1 MRVTC
6 LAALGAGIVL
16 IGPGCESSKDLEV
29 KSSPIYYSTET
40 SDAETGSARHWA
52 NRARIADTWMLTGGV
67 LDAELDRSR
76 SRVIRAAAQEGA
88 TLASIRPPQHT
99 RVMTTAT
106 AKAIYYNAYMRRFE
120 LEGPIELYQGRV
132 FNRYPEGQKVF
143 ILEDGYVRFPAVRA
157 QWKVEETGG
166 IGLVEE
172 VEVGETSN

>member
-6 LAALGAGIVL
+6 WAALGAGIAL
-16 IGPGCESSKDLEV
+16 SGPACESSKDLQVE
-29 KSSPIYYSTET
+29 SGPDYYSSDTADSETE
-40 SDAETGSARHWA
+40 ARYWA

-67 LDAELDRSR
+67 LDAEMDRSR
-76 SRVIRAAAQEGA
+76 RRVIRAAAQEGA

-106 AKAIYYNAYMRRFE
+106 AKAIYYNAYLKRFE

-132 FNRYPEGQKVF
+132 FNRYPEGQKVY

-157 QWKVEETGG
+157 QWKIEEAGGIEVMEKVEVEEDAG
-166 IGLVEE
+166 
-172 VEVGETSN
+172 